1 MAAYNFL
8 MPTFS
13 LTRPLPQHQ
22 LLMRLF
28 WMRCIA
34 TLAQALLVA
43 VAVSGMHLS
52 LPLPPLCGVL
62 GLLVAF
68 NVFSWWRTWR
78 AAPVS
83 NAELFLQ
90 LFIDVSALTAM
101 LYFTGGATNPFVSFY
116 LPALAVA
123 AAILPT
129 PYAIALALYSL
140 ICYSLLTVFYQP
152 LHVHDAN
159 QGMAYHLAGMW
170 LNFLVSAAL
179 ITWFVARMSA
189 TLRGRDAQLAQARE
203 QQLLDEQIVALG
215 TQAAS
220 AAHEMNTPL
229 ATVALI
235 AGELCIEAGRND
247 DLRLYREDLAIVEQ
261 QIALCKTALDRMGMV
276 NPSSQIDTSLSLA
289 QWLRHF
295 FDSWRLRHPALAI
308 RLSMPESTG
317 PVRHPQLLAQVLS
330 TLLDNAAQ
338 AVGVNGKVDL
348 ELSVQDACEVFR
360 VCDNGPGIDAEMLK
374 RLGYEP
380 VRSTTGGKG
389 IGLMLAFAT
398 ARQIGARLTL
408 ASAPENGTTA
418 LLMLA
423 WESAPNDAANVSAT
437 LPTSAKTPTTNAR
450 HLSGNG
456 KRKQP

>member
-1 MAAYNFL
+1 
-8 MPTFS
+8 MPILS
-13 LTRPLPQHQ
+13 LSSRLPQHQ
-22 LLMRLF
+22 LLLRLF
-28 WMRCIA
+28 WMRCAA

-43 VAVSGMHLS
+43 GAVGGMHLS
-52 LPLPPLCGVL
+52 LPLAPLCGVL
-62 GLLVAF
+62 GGMIVF
-68 NVFSWWRTWR
+68 NGFSWWRTWH
-78 AAPVS
+78 AARVG
-83 NAELFLQ
+83 NTELFLQ
-90 LFIDVSALTAM
+90 LFLDVSALSVM

-129 PYAIALALYSL
+129 SYAIGLALYSL
-140 ICYSLLTVFYQP
+140 ICYSLLTMFYQP

-179 ITWFVARMSA
+179 ITWFVTRMST
-189 TLRGRDAQLAQARE
+189 TLRDRDAQLAKARE
-203 QQLLDEQIVALG
+203 HQLLDERIVALG

-220 AAHEMNTPL
+220 AAHEMSTPL

-247 DLRLYREDLAIVEQ
+247 ALRLYREDLAIVEQ
-261 QIALCKTALDRMGMV
+261 QISLCKTALDRMGMV
-276 NPSSQIDTSLSLA
+276 NQISQTDTAVSLA

-295 FDSWRLRHPALAI
+295 FDGWRLRHPALVI
-308 RLSMPESTG
+308 RLVLPETTT

-338 AVGVNGKVDL
+338 AVGSNGQVDL
-348 ELSVQDACEVFR
+348 ELSVQDACEIIR
-360 VCDNGPGIDAEMLK
+360 VCDSGPGIDAELLK

-408 ASAPENGTTA
+408 ASLPGKGTTA
-418 LLMLA
+418 LLTLA
-423 WESAPNDAANVSAT
+423 RTSVSNGVVQVSAN
-437 LPTSAKTPTTNAR
+437 SAVSANPSIVKSGR
-450 HLSGNG
+450 LSGNG